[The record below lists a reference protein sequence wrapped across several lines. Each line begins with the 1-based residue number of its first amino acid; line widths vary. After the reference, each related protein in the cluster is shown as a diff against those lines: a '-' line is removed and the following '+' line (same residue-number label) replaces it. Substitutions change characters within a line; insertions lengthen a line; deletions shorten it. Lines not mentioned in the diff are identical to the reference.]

1 MTKLEDLT
9 VANIVSGV
17 INNESVQIVATKWYG
32 SSVMEITFKN
42 GQEMLASQLQ

>member
-1 MTKLEDLT
+1 MTKVEDLT
-9 VANIVSGV
+9 VGNIVRGL
-17 INNESVQIVATKWYG
+17 INNESVQIVAMKWYG